1 MIVTNDMK
9 EVCRQI
15 ATLYKN
21 QLEAD
26 NAVATGTLINS
37 VDNFEIEADDLH
49 FSLFFNLPRYWKFAP
64 ENVRSGNKMPPVQ
77 AIQDWINAK
86 NLDLNAFAVAKTIA
100 EVGWKNQPRKNLQEV
115 IDSQSVQDLTDE
127 LEDMIIEQL
136 EEDLFKEI

>member
-1 MIVTNDMK
+1 
-9 EVCRQI
+9 
-15 ATLYKN
+15 
-21 QLEAD
+21 
-26 NAVATGTLINS
+26 
-37 VDNFEIEADDLH
+37 
-49 FSLFFNLPRYWKFAP
+49 
-64 ENVRSGNKMPPVQ
+64 MPPVQ